1 MGYVKGLI
9 CKECKK
15 EYSKEPIHVCEYC
28 FGPLECNYDYEGI
41 KKVVTRKSIEDGPP
55 SMWRY
60 KDWLPIDEDPKVGF
74 HTGFTP
80 LVRAKNLGKALG
92 VKNLYIKNDSVNH
105 PTFSF

>member
-15 EYSKEPIHVCEYC
+15 EYAKEPIHVCEYC

-60 KDWLPIDEDPKVGF
+60 KDLLPIDEGPKVGF

-80 LVRAKNLGKALG
+80 LVRTKNLGKTS
-92 VKNLYIKNDSVNH
+92 NTI
-105 PTFSF
+105 